1 MTDDERPKTKDES
14 KPMRRVLMVTPRY
27 LPLMGGIE
35 THVYEVA
42 RRFARAGLDV
52 TVLTTDRTGKL
63 PRVEASEGV
72 QIRRV
77 RAYPAQ
83 WDIYFAPALYR
94 EITRGAWD
102 IVHCQGIHTLVA
114 PLAMFAAW
122 RAKIPYVV
130 TFHTGGH
137 SSAWRNA
144 VRGIQWRALR
154 PLLARAQR
162 LIGVSQFEADLF
174 QRQLGLPREK
184 FSVIPNGGSLPP
196 KPSDAPTSDDAP
208 LIISV
213 GRLEKYK
220 GHHRII
226 RALSNILAEY
236 PRARLL
242 VLGTGPYEDDLRQLA
257 RACGVAERVEIRA
270 VPATDRAQMAAT
282 LARASLI
289 VLLSE
294 YEAHPIAVMESL
306 ALGRPVLVADT
317 SGLSELA
324 ARGLVRAIPLHA
336 SSEEIA
342 AAVLAQLR
350 EPLIP
355 TAVQL
360 PTWEECAEKI
370 LIEYRRAFRP
380 HRSPRPVR
388 SPTSK

>member
-1 MTDDERPKTKDES
+1 MTKRPKMKNE
-14 KPMRRVLMVTPRY
+14 PNPIHRVLMVTPRY
-27 LPLMGGIE
+27 LPLMGGVE

-42 RRFARAGLDV
+42 RRLTRAELSV
-52 TVLTTDRTGKL
+52 TVLTTDRTGTL
-63 PRVEASEGV
+63 PRVEESAGV

-83 WDIYFAPALYR
+83 WDIYCAPALYR
-94 EITRGAWD
+94 EITRGNWD

-122 RAKIPYVV
+122 RAQIPYVV

-174 QRQLGLPREK
+174 QQQLGLPREK

-196 KPSDAPTSDDAP
+196 QPSDAPTSADAP

-220 GHHRII
+220 GHQRII
-226 RALSNILAEY
+226 GALPHILAEY

-242 VLGTGPYEDDLRQLA
+242 VLGTGPYEDDLRKLA

-270 VPATDRAQMAAT
+270 VPATARAQMAAT

-317 SGLSELA
+317 SGLRELA
-324 ARGLVRAIPLHA
+324 ERGLARAVPLSA
-336 SSEEIA
+336 SSDEIA
-342 AAVLAQLR
+342 AAVIAQLR

-355 TAVQL
+355 AAVQL
-360 PTWEECAEKI
+360 PTWEECVEKI
-370 LIEYRRAFRP
+370 SIEYRRAV
-380 HRSPRPVR
+380 SPRIGVSR
-388 SPTSK
+388 L